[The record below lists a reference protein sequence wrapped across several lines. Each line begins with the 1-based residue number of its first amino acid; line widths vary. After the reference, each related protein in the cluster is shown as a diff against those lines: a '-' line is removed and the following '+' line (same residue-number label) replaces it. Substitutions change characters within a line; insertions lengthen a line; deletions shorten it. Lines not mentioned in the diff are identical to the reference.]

1 MSSWKKVRNLFWQSG
16 APVSDTELE
25 AMSDADFAS
34 LMGDSPLAVPSDSAA
49 DVEPVDV
56 TDVAYQA
63 VGTDVQIDFQAQYD
77 AAGIPDTDEVEKLE
91 DFLSRLDA
99 SLPQVS
105 KLAAAEAF
113 LGAIGKGRD
122 AVLSDAERKI
132 TRVRALLKGKEAQ
145 AQQAVEAEQLAIAEL
160 QSQIEAHRQQMQ
172 AQQQELDGFRHACVV
187 EESRLQAARVFFGN
201 AGKPSSGGGVA

>member
-1 MSSWKKVRNLFWQSG
+1 VSSWKKVRNLFWQSG

-56 TDVAYQA
+56 TDLAYQA
-63 VGTDVQIDFQAQYD
+63 VGTEVQIDFQAQYD

-122 AVLSDAERKI
+122 AVLSDAEQKI

-145 AQQAVEAEQLAIAEL
+145 AQHAVEAEQVAIAEL
-160 QSQIEAHRQQMQ
+160 QSQIEIHRQQMQ
-172 AQQQELDGFRHACVV
+172 AQQQELEGFRHACVV

-201 AGKPSSGGGVA
+201 AGKPSSGGGAA

>member
-1 MSSWKKVRNLFWQSG
+1 VSSWKKVRNLFWQSG

-49 DVEPVDV
+49 DVEPIDV
-56 TDVAYQA
+56 TDVTYQA
-63 VGTDVQIDFQAQYD
+63 IGTDVQIDFQAQYD

-145 AQQAVEAEQLAIAEL
+145 AQQAVEAEQLSIAEL

-201 AGKPSSGGGVA
+201 AGKPSSSGGAA